1 MSKLQCDW
9 PCAHLCKL
17 AGRSERLDRKKLKVS
32 LQAGKPVAIRA
43 ELIHND
49 ISVFEG
55 I

>member
-1 MSKLQCDW
+1 VTSYDGKQLLDDSKNW
-9 PCAHLCKL
+9 
-17 AGRSERLDRKKLKVS
+17 RLDRKKLKVS

-49 ISVFEG
+49 LSVFGG